1 MEVDVYIIREVL
13 NCKPGKVR
21 PLIDRFRTLSA
32 ALEKTGQPPLRLLTD
47 VSGEA
52 FWTLIAEASEPTV
65 DDFFSVE
72 ESLMANESVR
82 NAMAGYHELV
92 ESGRREIYRVEQ

>member
-1 MEVDVYIIREVL
+1 MYIIREVL

-21 PLIDRFRTLSA
+21 PLLDKFRALSA
-32 ALEKTGQPPLRLLTD
+32 ALQETGRPPMRLLSD

-52 FWTLIAEASEPTV
+52 FWTLVAEVTVETV
-65 DDFFSVE
+65 DEFFMVE
-72 ESLMANESVR
+72 QTLMGNESVR

-92 ESGRREIYRVEQ
+92 ESGRREIYRIEG